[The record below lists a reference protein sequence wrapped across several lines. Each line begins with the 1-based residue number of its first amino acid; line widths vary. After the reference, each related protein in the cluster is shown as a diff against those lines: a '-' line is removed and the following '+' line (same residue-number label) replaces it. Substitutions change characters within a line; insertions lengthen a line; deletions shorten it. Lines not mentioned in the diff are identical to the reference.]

1 MLLLCLL
8 NFAILLYG
16 LALVQR
22 NVGPKI
28 SQADAPVKLSWG
40 HKFAITNSLKL

>member
-1 MLLLCLL
+1 MLLLYLL

-16 LALVQR
+16 PALVQR

-28 SQADAPVKLSWG
+28 GQADARAKLSV
-40 HKFAITNSLKL
+40 ALNSL